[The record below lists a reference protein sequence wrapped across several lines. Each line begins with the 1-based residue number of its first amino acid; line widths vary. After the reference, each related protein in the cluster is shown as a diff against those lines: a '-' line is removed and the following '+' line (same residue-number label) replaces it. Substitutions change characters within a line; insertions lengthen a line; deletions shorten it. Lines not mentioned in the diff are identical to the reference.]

1 MKLYRKE
8 ELKLS
13 DPGDAS
19 NKEQVPGLKGSSK
32 MLEEK
37 IYVISGLSNIQAMRP
52 FDQSKGQVCALVPSQ
67 ALDCGIGPALL
78 ADGVTYL
85 TAKDALRW
93 RKFSEWL
100 DKHRSPDS
108 RQSILSTLQS
118 KGVSTSTRTLMTHVP
133 DIPNVPFRVY
143 HFVPGISLSGML
155 FIILPAVYGGI
166 HLTTWKFRFPSKT
179 EQLLWRIAC
188 FNMMG
193 LIPITWLYM
202 EISTHFLGC
211 RNRDQKLL
219 WDSLFLFFYSFFF
232 ALCVLCIL
240 SRLYIVVEAFIS
252 LRHVPIGV
260 YAAVPWVQA
269 IPHV

>member
-1 MKLYRKE
+1 MRLYQKE
-8 ELKLS
+8 ELELS
-13 DPGDAS
+13 DPDDAS

-37 IYVISGLSNIQAMRP
+37 VYVISGLLNIQAIRP
-52 FDQSKGQVCALVPSQ
+52 FDQSKGQVCALVPGQ
-67 ALDCGIGPALL
+67 ALDCGIGPTLFAN
-78 ADGVTYL
+78 GVTYL
-85 TAKDALRW
+85 TAKDALRG
-93 RKFSEWL
+93 RTFAEWL
-100 DKHRSPDS
+100 EVHRSQDS
-108 RQSILSTLQS
+108 HQSILSTLQS
-118 KGVSTSTRTLMTHVP
+118 KEVSRSTRTLKTHVP
-133 DIPNVPFRVY
+133 DIPNIPFRVY
-143 HFVPGISLSGML
+143 HFIPGISLSGIL

-188 FNMMG
+188 FNIMG

-202 EISTHFLGC
+202 EILMHFLGR

-219 WDSLFLFFYSFFF
+219 WDILFLFFYSFFF
-232 ALCVLCIL
+232 ALCILCIL
-240 SRLYIVVEAFIS
+240 SRLYIVIEAFIS
-252 LRHVPIGV
+252 LRHIPIGV